1 MIGVASVW
9 FITIVSLVVAVKLIE
24 RDSTPLTKEI
34 YTKHHRYH
42 G

>member
-24 RDSTPLTKEI
+24 RDSTPLAKEI
-34 YTKHHRYH
+34 YTQHHRYH

>member
-1 MIGVASVW
+1 MIGVVSVW

-24 RDSTPLTKEI
+24 RDSTPLAKEI
-34 YTKHHRYH
+34 YTKHHIYH